1 MTTATAPDFSSTLA
15 QLADQAEA
23 VCANPPGLADG
34 LDAVPAH
41 QREAWKRVLVGLAK
55 GEGIEEW
62 VIEPVAKG
70 LAKAGLDEADVLRFF
85 ETQGADEL
93 RHRDLFLAYIARHFE
108 PAAASEPLWIHQVV
122 YDGLFKAIIQ
132 QSEANPL
139 RLLLPLW
146 VYEKTVS
153 GYLTRLMACAGDDL
167 PRLGALMKSIRID
180 EARHVAGVGLT
191 CKALVAAQKP
201 DIIERG
207 LVMALCQLVVWDMDR
222 APWWKPELAGHM
234 KALGLDADA
243 MRRDNEAVLTEVAA
257 ILEGRA

>member
-1 MTTATAPDFSSTLA
+1 MSTASAPDFCSTLA

-23 VCANPPGLADG
+23 VIARPPVLEDG
-34 LDAVPAH
+34 RDEVPSH
-41 QREAWKRVLVGLAK
+41 QRSAWKRVLVGLAK

-85 ETQGADEL
+85 ATQGADEL
-93 RHRDLFLAYIARHFE
+93 RHHDLFLAYLDRHFDA
-108 PAAASEPLWIHQVV
+108 PAPEPLVIHQLV
-122 YDGLFKAIIQ
+122 YDGLFKVIIQ
-132 QSEANPL
+132 QSQAHPL

-153 GYLTRLMACAGDDL
+153 GYLTRLMACAGDQL
-167 PRLGALMKSIRID
+167 PRLTAVMKSVRID

-191 CKALVAAQKP
+191 CRALVASQRP
-201 DIIERG
+201 DVFERA
-207 LVMALCQLVVWDMDR
+207 LVTALCQLVVWDMDR
-222 APWWKPELAGHM
+222 APWWKPELGGYM
-234 KALGLDADA
+234 RDLGLDADA
-243 MRRDNEAVLTEVAA
+243 MRRDNEAVLAEVAA